1 MNLIRAFKKLI
12 LVISSTMFIYQAS
25 IAIEKLLNPPVID
38 STQRFSI
45 SNIETPLITICP
57 LNQYNY
63 SKLQQFGYEDE
74 IHFILGLGPN
84 NLFIGWGKQ
93 HNLSFEQLFQHV
105 ENFNLSNPEF
115 NIYHK
120 NQTYEEIEYEMNFLP
135 YFGLCYDLVNITITK
150 EFVLDIS
157 LDEKVMK
164 AQVFITD
171 KNMRTRNTVDADS
184 HWGSSIFIQ
193 QGME

>member
-1 MNLIRAFKKLI
+1 MIRAFKKLI

-63 SKLQQFGYEDE
+63 TKLQQFGYEDE

-84 NLFIGWGKQ
+84 NLFVGWGKQ
-93 HNLSFEQLFQHV
+93 HNLSFEELFQHV

>member
-1 MNLIRAFKKLI
+1 M
-12 LVISSTMFIYQAS
+12 
-25 IAIEKLLNPPVID
+25 
-38 STQRFSI
+38 
-45 SNIETPLITICP
+45 
-57 LNQYNY
+57 
-63 SKLQQFGYEDE
+63 
-74 IHFILGLGPN
+74 
-84 NLFIGWGKQ
+84 
-93 HNLSFEQLFQHV
+93 

>member
-1 MNLIRAFKKLI
+1 MIRAFKKLI
-12 LVISSTMFIYQAS
+12 LVISSTMFIYQAYV
-25 IAIEKLLNPPVID
+25 AIGKLLNPPVIE

-63 SKLQQFGYEDE
+63 TKLQEFGYEDE

-84 NLFIGWGKQ
+84 NLFVGWGKQ

-115 NIYHK
+115 YIYHK

-135 YFGLCYDLVNITITK
+135 YFGLCYDLVNITITT

-157 LDEKVMK
+157 LDVKVMK